1 MKLKESAY
9 EGNLGAIE
17 MMKFY
22 QKASDSDIKKMERF
36 LDKKAWKKAW
46 ELLKKITGV
55 ALRNPM
61 WRQ

>member
-1 MKLKESAY
+1 MKLKEATY

-22 QKASDSDIKKMERF
+22 QKASDADIRKMERL
-36 LDKKAWKKAW
+36 LDKEAWKKAW

-55 ALRNPM
+55 KLRDPK
-61 WRQ
+61 WR